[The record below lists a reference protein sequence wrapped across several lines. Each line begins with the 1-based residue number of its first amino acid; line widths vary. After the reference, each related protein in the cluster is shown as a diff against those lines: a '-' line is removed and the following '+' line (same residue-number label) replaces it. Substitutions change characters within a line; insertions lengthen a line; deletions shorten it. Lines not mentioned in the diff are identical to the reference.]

1 MTNSLN
7 FLPQVDNLVLIEEGK
22 ITDNGAFNELIEKT
36 GPFSVFY
43 QTFLSIRDAT
53 VETTSIFCLKIHI
66 NSL

>member
-22 ITDNGAFNELIEKT
+22 ITDNGAFNELLEKN
-36 GPFSVFY
+36 GPFREFY

-53 VETTSIFCLKIHI
+53 VETTSKHLSF
-66 NSL
+66 